1 MSDVVTFIDTIGK
14 DVSATVVPK
23 IESLAGEI
31 SNRTF
36 TQYGPR
42 VAAFANQLVKDI
54 IDEQSAT
61 VRDVVTGLIQEVFQ
75 RYRPE
80 LAGELHTR
88 IVQGGLE
95 VTGRGVW
102 LDLKHRDTGV
112 SVSSLD
118 IPVSLTIKV
127 DALGVTLQNATVDLG
142 VVR

>member
-1 MSDVVTFIDTIGK
+1 VSDVNTFIDTIGK
-14 DVSATVVPK
+14 DVSGRVVPQ
-23 IESLAGEI
+23 IERLAQEI
-31 SNRTF
+31 STRTF

-42 VAAFANQLVKDI
+42 VSAFASQLAKDI

-61 VRDVVTGLIQEVFQ
+61 VRDFVTGLIQEVFQ

-95 VTGRGVW
+95 VTGRSVR
-102 LDLKHRDTGV
+102 LDVKRRDTGEA
-112 SVSSLD
+112 VSSLD

-127 DALGVTLQNATVDLG
+127 DALGVTLQNATVDLD
-142 VVR
+142 VIR

>member
-1 MSDVVTFIDTIGK
+1 MSDVNTFIDTIGK
-14 DVSATVVPK
+14 DVSATVVPEDRK
-23 IESLAGEI
+23 SRREI
-31 SNRTF
+31 STKTF

-42 VAAFANQLVKDI
+42 VSAFANQLVKDI

-61 VRDVVTGLIQEVFQ
+61 VRDFVTGLIQDLFQ

-95 VTGRGVW
+95 VTGRGVR
-102 LDLKHRDTGV
+102 LDLKHRDTGA

-127 DALGVTLQNATVDLG
+127 DALGVTLQNATVNLD

>member
-1 MSDVVTFIDTIGK
+1 
-14 DVSATVVPK
+14 VSGRVVPQ
-23 IESLAGEI
+23 IERLAQEI
-31 SNRTF
+31 STRTF

-42 VAAFANQLVKDI
+42 VSAFASQLAKDI

-61 VRDVVTGLIQEVFQ
+61 VRDFVTGLIQEVFQ

-95 VTGRGVW
+95 VTGRGVR
-102 LDLKHRDTGV
+102 LDMKRRDTGEA
-112 SVSSLD
+112 VSSLD

-127 DALGVTLQNATVDLG
+127 DALGVTLQNATVDLD
-142 VVR
+142 VIR

>member
-1 MSDVVTFIDTIGK
+1 VSDVNTFIDTIGK
-14 DVSATVVPK
+14 DVSGRVVPQ
-23 IESLAGEI
+23 IERLAQEI
-31 SNRTF
+31 STRTF

-42 VAAFANQLVKDI
+42 VSAFASQLAKDI

-61 VRDVVTGLIQEVFQ
+61 VRDFVTGLIQDVFQ

-95 VTGRGVW
+95 VTGRSVR
-102 LDLKHRDTGV
+102 LDVKRRDTGEA
-112 SVSSLD
+112 VSSLD

-127 DALGVTLQNATVDLG
+127 DALGVTLQNATVDLD
-142 VVR
+142 VIR